1 MSNGNGEAQIRKVLS
16 TFHEDLLTLPS
27 HVDLI
32 DSRLINSLAFITF
45 MQQLIDVSGREPD
58 LDAVPIAKL
67 RTIEGL
73 VEIFFSS
80 DAPAG
85 QVAQ

>member
-1 MSNGNGEAQIRKVLS
+1 MNNGNGEAQVREVLS
-16 TFHEDLLTLPS
+16 AFHEDLLNLPAD
-27 HVDLI
+27 VDLI

-45 MQQLIDVSGREPD
+45 MQNLIDVSGREPD

-73 VEIFFSS
+73 VEIFFGA
-80 DAPAG
+80 DEPAVR
-85 QVAQ
+85 VAE

>member
-1 MSNGNGEAQIRKVLS
+1 MSNGNGEAQVREVLS
-16 TFHEDLLTLPS
+16 TFHEDLRNLPAD
-27 HVDLI
+27 VDLI

-45 MQQLIDVSGREPD
+45 MQNLIDASGQEPD

-73 VEIFFSS
+73 VEIFFGS
-80 DAPAG
+80 DTPAA
-85 QVAQ
+85 QVAE

>member
-1 MSNGNGEAQIRKVLS
+1 MSNGNGEAQVREVLS
-16 TFHEDLLTLPS
+16 TFHEDLRNLPADA
-27 HVDLI
+27 DLI

-45 MQQLIDVSGREPD
+45 MQDLIDASGREPD

-73 VEIFFSS
+73 VEIFFGS
-80 DAPAG
+80 DAPA
-85 QVAQ
+85 AQIAG

>member
-1 MSNGNGEAQIRKVLS
+1 MSNGNGEVQVREVLS
-16 TFHEDLLTLPS
+16 TFHEDLLNLPADQ
-27 HVDLI
+27 DLI

-67 RTIEGL
+67 RTIDGL
-73 VEIFFSS
+73 VEIFFGSE
-80 DAPAG
+80 APAVQG
-85 QVAQ
+85 AE

>member
-1 MSNGNGEAQIRKVLS
+1 MNNDNGEAQVREVLS
-16 TFHEDLLTLPS
+16 AFHEDLLNLPAD
-27 HVDLI
+27 VDLI

-45 MQQLIDVSGREPD
+45 MQNLIDASGREPD

-73 VEIFFSS
+73 VEIFFGSE
-80 DAPAG
+80 AAVA
-85 QVAQ
+85 QVAE